1 MIDLYNAATNQ
12 FIGSV
17 SEADL
22 QVLIDVLE
30 EESPDD
36 TDYYINEETLDLLA
50 EGGASTQLVSL
61 LRTVVTAATDGAE
74 IRWQRR

>member
-1 MIDLYNAATNQ
+1 MIDLYNATTNQ

-30 EESPDD
+30 EESSDD

-50 EGGASTQLVSL
+50 EGGASPQLVSL
-61 LRTVVTAATDGAE
+61 LRTVVAAGTDGAE